1 MKKVFL
7 FVALFA
13 WIGFSASAQDQKER
27 TKKDHQ
33 KDSKM
38 DMNQNKHHWIFKN
51 GKVMEM
57 KDGKST
63 EMTTETQVGDV
74 WIRANGEVVMK
85 DNKVVQLKEGQYI
98 DDKGM
103 IHDKMKMDKKRMDP
117 PEVDPPK
124 VEPPAR

>member
-13 WIGFSASAQDQKER
+13 WIGFSASAQER
-27 TKKDHQ
+27 ESEKKD
-33 KDSKM
+33 KKESKM
-38 DMNQNKHHWIFKN
+38 HMDKDKHYWVFKN

-74 WIRANGEVVMK
+74 WIRVNGEVVMK
-85 DNKVVQLKEGQYI
+85 DNKVVQLKEGQYV